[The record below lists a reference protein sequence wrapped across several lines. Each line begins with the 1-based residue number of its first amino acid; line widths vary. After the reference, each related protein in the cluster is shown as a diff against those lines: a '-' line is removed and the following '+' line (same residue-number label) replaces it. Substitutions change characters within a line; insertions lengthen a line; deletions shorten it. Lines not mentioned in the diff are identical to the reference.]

1 MKVRTPKARSQCSA
15 YSVSGSRAIGNAGLE
30 KRTRGLVCQPSC
42 SLASARSLRWR
53 AGRERELA
61 RLGEE
66 PADRARACPLGS
78 AKKGREHARRA
89 TRSRLTAPAAPRG
102 LPLALCPGHGALP
115 YHPPSPLSPPP
126 SPPSPQPPPRRRVP
140 HSVSEKLQVCA
151 RRNQKTGDGTESG
164 QAEKAMPGCLSLG
177 LSV

>member
-42 SLASARSLRWR
+42 SLASARSLRCGQAGSESWHGSEKSRPTVLAPARWEARKR
-53 AGRERELA
+53 AVNT
-61 RLGEE
+61 
-66 PADRARACPLGS
+66 RA
-78 AKKGREHARRA
+78 ARRVPA
-89 TRSRLTAPAAPRG
+89 LPRPQRPVACHLRSAPATVLYLTTRPPPSL
-102 LPLALCPGHGALP
+102 LPL
-115 YHPPSPLSPPP
+115 PPPHHSPPP
-126 SPPSPQPPPRRRVP
+126 VAVSLTRSVKNCGCAPGEIRKRVT
-140 HSVSEKLQVCA
+140 A
-151 RRNQKTGDGTESG
+151 QKSG